1 VGHTDPDRICRREV
15 HGSGRVTQRP
25 RVHTGALVRG
35 RSAGPVVIAGQLIV
49 LGSRC
54 CGMNGDHAIHPGVD
68 RVQVVGAAGVD
79 LQRAGPGRREHVPDV
94 RLASLATD
102 RLPVLARTEHRPG
115 IGAGRSRGR
124 GRRVVVGRSG
134 NFDLLGAHV
143 EPRAIVV
150 PGDDGADG
158 RGTAAVEDDQGLGL
172 ILVVRIEVREYV
184 FREEL
189 RSVGIEAGRTDI
201 PAVSTQVLVGD
212 DGAAVA
218 IGNEIGEALAAG
230 RRRALDEGRQQNAV
244 GGPTTQSRRVEPL
257 SIDIVVARIHGSGW
271 LVAPVGPSHDAPPGA
286 VGIDRGGQSEAVPGV
301 PVASHDARVH
311 DDGSIRSP
319 GPRTARVDALDA
331 DLARGRQGPDRG
343 PTDERA
349 ARAVGRGVEGSLVA
363 EIVAD
368 HRRRGTPRQTCID
381 ALSNDVLRVVR
392 PDHEGPTGAVGDHA
406 HIARQAH
413 AVAQI
418 DAVDA
423 GRRHVAVAIDGR
435 GPRPGE
441 IFRNPGLARTLMM
454 VASGGKTAF
463 YQGLI
468 AEEIVNT
475 IQSAGG
481 CLSQED
487 LAAHDSTWDQ
497 PISTLYRGIN
507 IWECPPNGQGLAALL
522 GLNIL
527 EGYDLASLPPM
538 SAERLHLV
546 IEALRLAFADSRWYV
561 TDPAFSPAPLE
572 WLLSKDYADER
583 RRLIDP
589 QRANPDQ
596 RHGVPVTSSDT
607 VYLTVVDQ
615 AGNACS
621 FINSNYMGFGTGIVP
636 SGWGFS
642 LQNRGHNFSLD
653 PHHPNVLAPGKRPY
667 HTIIPAMATYPDGEL
682 FASFGVMGGFMQPQG
697 HIQVLTAILDDGQDP
712 QSALDRARLC
722 IEDGTAGGKVALEQ
736 GIPQD
741 TVVQLEGMGHHVYP
755 VSGYE
760 RALFG
765 RGQIILRDRQSDVL
779 WGGSDPRADGCAMG
793 MS

>member
-1 VGHTDPDRICRREV
+1 MNPYPDELDFISRRSPVVGRRGMVATSQPLAVAAGLEILAQGGSAADAAV
-15 HGSGRVTQRP
+15 AAAAALNVTEPTSTGIGGDCFALYYQASTRQISALNGSGRAPVALSLERLKREGFEHELPPFHPYTVTVPGACAGWCDLVDRFGQLSMEAVLAPAIRLAEEGYPVAPITSYSWQR
-25 RVHTGALVRG
+25 GAQRQL
-35 RSAGPVVIAGQLIV
+35 RSAP
-49 LGSRC
+49 
-54 CGMNGDHAIHPGVD
+54 
-68 RVQVVGAAGVD
+68 
-79 LQRAGPGRREHVPDV
+79 
-94 RLASLATD
+94 
-102 RLPVLARTEHRPG
+102 
-115 IGAGRSRGR
+115 
-124 GRRVVVGRSG
+124 
-134 NFDLLGAHV
+134 
-143 EPRAIVV
+143 
-150 PGDDGADG
+150 
-158 RGTAAVEDDQGLGL
+158 
-172 ILVVRIEVREYV
+172 
-184 FREEL
+184 
-189 RSVGIEAGRTDI
+189 
-201 PAVSTQVLVGD
+201 
-212 DGAAVA
+212 
-218 IGNEIGEALAAG
+218 
-230 RRRALDEGRQQNAV
+230 
-244 GGPTTQSRRVEPL
+244 
-257 SIDIVVARIHGSGW
+257 
-271 LVAPVGPSHDAPPGA
+271 
-286 VGIDRGGQSEAVPGV
+286 GGQEL
-301 PVASHDARVH
+301 
-311 DDGSIRSP
+311 
-319 GPRTARVDALDA
+319 T
-331 DLARGRQGPDRG
+331 
-343 PTDERA
+343 
-349 ARAVGRGVEGSLVA
+349 
-363 EIVAD
+363 
-368 HRRRGTPRQTCID
+368 
-381 ALSNDVLRVVR
+381 
-392 PDHEGPTGAVGDHA
+392 
-406 HIARQAH
+406 
-413 AVAQI
+413 
-418 DAVDA
+418 
-423 GRRHVAVAIDGR
+423 IDGR

-561 TDPAFSPAPLE
+561 TDPAFNPAPLE
-572 WLLSKDYADER
+572 WLLSKVYADER

-653 PHHPNVLAPGKRPY
+653 PHHPNVLAPSKRPY

-736 GIPQD
+736 GIPQG
-741 TVVQLEGMGHHVYP
+741 TIVQLEGMGHHVYP

-765 RGQIILRDRQSDVL
+765 RGQIILRDKQSDVL